1 MRYWAIVGCRERL
14 DFEEWKKLVENEGQV
29 LEEQYNSYI
38 NDLEKFTAKSEYYRK
53 ELEAK
58 QAEEDYLKKKHPVL
72 WALKKGARVQPVWLS
87 LQRVLSP
94 HQSGSLLYWFI
105 RWLMMNNRV
114 LVAIG

>member
-1 MRYWAIVGCRERL
+1 MRYWAIVGCREKL

-72 WALKKGARVQPVWLS
+72 WALKKGALGAAGVVVAAAGFVTAPIWL
-87 LQRVLSP
+87 P
-94 HQSGSLLYWFI
+94 P
-105 RWLMMNNRV
+105 V
-114 LVAIG
+114 LVSKVIDDE